1 MINNEIL
8 DEVLEAVLFVSGSG
22 LSLDDLK
29 QHLEVSQKDLN
40 EAIKRLEK
48 KIRRKMRKKAH
59 TL

>member
-29 QHLEVSQKDLN
+29 QHLEVSKKDLN
-40 EAIKRLEK
+40 EEIKRLK
-48 KIRRKMRKKAH
+48 KNTAVNAE
-59 TL
+59 